1 VLLKKHGI
9 TYIYNKSDLQWG
21 DQLRR
26 MVLVLAILCNVII
39 CFCGQAEDFP
49 AKASDTQ
56 TQQKAGNFTILI
68 QDSGANISAMNLT
81 LAPSITYGSGQA
93 VRFSAP
99 KPDWKLE
106 SVLIMATDG
115 WNSSSEHK
123 PDSTPFAVD
132 IRDSNLK
139 LLYHFA
145 DSQLPYFTDPSGV
158 RLANIEVPS
167 MAMNGDF
174 FVCFYGY
181 RSIAI
186 AAELENAT
194 SASYTYDKL
203 EGKLYPGVVS
213 IGENQTAPV
222 NWIIRIAGR

>member
-1 VLLKKHGI
+1 
-9 TYIYNKSDLQWG
+9 
-21 DQLRR
+21 LRR
-26 MVLVLAILCNVII
+26 IILVLALLCSVILC
-39 CFCGQAEDFP
+39 FSGLAEEQS

-56 TQQKAGNFTILI
+56 TQQQAGNFTILI

-93 VRFSAP
+93 VKFSAP

-115 WNSSSEHK
+115 WNSSSEQM
-123 PDSTPFAVD
+123 PDSAPFAID

-139 LLYHFA
+139 MLYHFA

-158 RLANIEVPS
+158 RLANIEIPS
-167 MAMNGDF
+167 MPMNGDF

-181 RSIAI
+181 RSLAI

-194 SASYTYDKL
+194 GASYTYDKL

-213 IGENQTAPV
+213 IGENQTVPA
-222 NWIIRIAGR
+222 NWIVRVAGR